1 MSSSDD
7 VTTAGEPT
15 DGVEEDANEKDGLAS
30 DGLIG
35 LLHHLVASMQ
45 CRVVAP
51 NPFSSHQAGR
61 AGHLNR
67 IRHHRRP
74 SNPIQVRNLS
84 SGRTGVNSS
93 GGTASEKLLARMHG
107 ETDCK
112 ALGRPD

>member
-45 CRVVAP
+45 RRVVAP
-51 NPFSSHQAGR
+51 HPFSSHQAGP

-67 IRHHRRP
+67 IRHHRR
-74 SNPIQVRNLS
+74 PIQVRNLS